1 MKTKAKFI
9 ASLKIWVVIYPAL
22 TFFLYAFAEPLSTIP
37 LYLRTLVMTASL
49 VPLIVFLGVPFVDF
63 ILRQLLPEKQRN
75 A

>member
-22 TFFLYAFAEPLSTIP
+22 TFFLYALAEPLSVMP

-49 VPLIVFLGVPFVDF
+49 VPFIVFFGVPFVDF
-63 ILRQLLPEKQRN
+63 IVRQLSSEKQRN
-75 A
+75 T